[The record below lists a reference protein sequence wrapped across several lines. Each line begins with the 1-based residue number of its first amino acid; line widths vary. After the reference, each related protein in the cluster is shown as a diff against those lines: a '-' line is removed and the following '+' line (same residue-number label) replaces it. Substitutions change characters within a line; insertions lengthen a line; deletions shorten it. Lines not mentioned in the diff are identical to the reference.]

1 MDDPYVGREQTEAK
15 HFILKGYLQE
25 LAFKVLNHWDI
36 TYVDGFSGP
45 WKSQTPDFRDTSFI
59 IAIEVLQDAQ
69 RQILQRKGVRRN
81 IRCFFSE
88 NDAATYKELVRAV
101 AAHHRPEDGFEIVTF
116 PGSFESAVPAIN
128 RLIGSS
134 FPLIFIDPTGWTGY
148 GFQNI
153 RSIFQSSK
161 CEVVINYM
169 YDHITRFVAS
179 PDEPT
184 IASLEAVMGGA
195 GWRSRLDKSLPLGL
209 AAEKLFLETLKAAG
223 DFRYVISTKID
234 KSTSDRPHFSLAYGT
249 KSREGLKAFRQIEYD
264 ALKSHARN
272 RVKARAKRAA
282 ERSSTDDLFTDHE
295 ADLQEAA
302 IDDIV
307 ASHKLRARGELLM
320 ALSKRGSIKFADVVD
335 LLLQP
340 YMLRETNV
348 KDICVGL
355 AKSAHIEN
363 TWGGGN
369 RKPQDTDLIVLSA
382 TVKD

>member
-15 HFILKGYLQE
+15 HFILRGYLQE

-59 IAIEVLQDAQ
+59 IAIEVLQEAQ
-69 RQILQRKGVRRN
+69 RQILHRKGVRRK
-81 IRCFFSE
+81 IRCFFAE

-101 AAHHRPEDGFEIVTF
+101 AAHHRPDEGFEIMTF

-128 RLIGSS
+128 RLIGNS
-134 FPLIFIDPTGWTGY
+134 FPLIFIDPTGWTGF
-148 GFQNI
+148 GFENI
-153 RSIFQSSK
+153 RSIFQSPK

-179 PDEPT
+179 PDRPT
-184 IASLEAVMGGA
+184 IISLEPIMGGP
-195 GWRSRLDKSLPLGL
+195 GWQDRLDKSLPLGL
-209 AAEKLFLETLKAAG
+209 AAEKLFLEALKSAG
-223 DFRYVISTKID
+223 DFRYVISTKIA

-249 KSREGLKAFRQIEYD
+249 KSRQGLKAFRQIEYD

-272 RVKARAKRAA
+272 RVKAKAKRA
-282 ERSSTDDLFTDHE
+282 EEKSSTGDFFTHHE
-295 ADLQEAA
+295 ADVQEDAV
-302 IDDIV
+302 DDIV
-307 ASHKLRARGELLM
+307 ASQEDLAKSNLLVVL
-320 ALSKRGSIKFADVVD
+320 AQHGSMNFAEVVD
-335 LLLQP
+335 RLLQP

-348 KDICVGL
+348 KDICVAL
-355 AKSAHIEN
+355 AKSGRIVR

-382 TVKD
+382 TVND